1 MSGTGTAART
11 EYEFRRL
18 LLPRSTSR
26 TAAVRL
32 LTEHAEYGCWE
43 LARLRL
49 QPDGSRDVLLRRT
62 ILRWRRDRGDG
73 MASGRSGPPR

>member
-1 MSGTGTAART
+1 MAGHHAGSAART

-18 LLPRSTSR
+18 ILPRTTSR

-32 LTEHAEYGCWE
+32 LTDQAEYGSWE

-49 QPDGSRDVLLRRT
+49 APDGSRDVLLRRT
-62 ILRWRRDRGDG
+62 ILRWRRDR
-73 MASGRSGPPR
+73 

>member
-1 MSGTGTAART
+1 MTRNHAGPSART

-18 LLPRSTSR
+18 VLPRTTSR
-26 TAAVRL
+26 TAAVRM
-32 LTEHAEYGCWE
+32 LTEQAEYGHWE

-62 ILRWRRDRGDG
+62 ILRWRPDRPVG
-73 MASGRSGPPR
+73 

>member
-1 MSGTGTAART
+1 MRGNNGPTAGRT

-18 LLPRSTSR
+18 VLPRSTSR
-26 TAAVRL
+26 NAAVRL
-32 LTEHAEYGCWE
+32 LTEQAEYGSWE

-62 ILRWRRDRGDG
+62 ILRWRADRPERPVR
-73 MASGRSGPPR
+73 A